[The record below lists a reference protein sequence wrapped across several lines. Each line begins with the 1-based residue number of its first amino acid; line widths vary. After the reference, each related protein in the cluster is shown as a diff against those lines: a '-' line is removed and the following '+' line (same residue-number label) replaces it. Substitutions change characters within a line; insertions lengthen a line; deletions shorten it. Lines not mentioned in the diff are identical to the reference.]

1 MLPQLTQE
9 TLNEYAH
16 DAQTTQQPY
25 GADYTQG
32 VRVGKTIP
40 AKWWNW
46 LFNAATKRIFQ
57 SKNDAQDM
65 LTEMKNVVTDAGLTP
80 DASDN
85 TQLNQAIEE
94 KADIQIGKYIEKE
107 KRRLGTLFTSTKPI
121 YLDDEEYTEISNP
134 TLYRTQ
140 DLSVGTDVLLFAHVY
155 AGRTVLSCDGVH
167 WYTFQYLLKLAGLLG
182 SNTVIGFATA
192 YGYRHIVRTDGY
204 YYAVVR
210 KTVGSGNPEV
220 KLARFSI
227 SNCRI
232 TSYTEISAPATSESQ
247 EYRGFIVAVRDK
259 LYWYTR
265 KGQLLKIVDGST
277 SVTQLTAAWTSYYP
291 SNHTTSDGT
300 ALTPVFTRG
309 KYYAGNLSIDYDTDT
324 ISELY
329 HADSISYTAANLATR
344 LLPNGVVAIIQT
356 VDISNEPISGFR
368 YLKTDDTIGYEPFYR
383 AVAFVEGDPIYP
395 SPRSQNAQSQIK
407 DYVLLRSGNA
417 DWSAKYAYYFDG
429 TNFTGLPVN
438 GAGYNTDNDFSL
450 CILQLGNKFYIAG
463 GLQGKIYYI
472 ENALSG
478 TLSDYTEIQVFN
490 AQGSSSDF
498 VDLIYS
504 GINDIIYCRGYAVR
518 GTEVIGSV
526 QLLEGGSLS
535 SLEVP
540 FNACK
545 ELPGRKFIG
554 LYKPVETH
562 SGVNRVDGYTLYLR

>member
-121 YLDDEEYTEISNP
+121 YIDDEEYSEFINT

-140 DLSVGTDVLLFAHVY
+140 DLSVGTDVLLCAHDYYNRV
-155 AGRTVLSCDGVH
+155 VLSCDGVH
-167 WYTFQYLLKLAGLLG
+167 WYTFQYLLRLAGLISSDTYISL
-182 SNTVIGFATA
+182 SNAN
-192 YGYRHIVRTDGY
+192 GYRYIARTNGY
-204 YYAVVR
+204 YYVVVS
-210 KTVGSGNPEV
+210 KTVGYGNTER

-232 TSYTEISAPATSESQ
+232 ISYTEISAPATSESQ
-247 EYRGFIVAVRDK
+247 EYNGFIVAVKDK
-259 LYWYTR
+259 LYWYTY

-277 SVTQLTAAWTSYYP
+277 SVTQLTAQWTSSYP
-291 SNHTTSDGT
+291 SEHSKSLGT
-300 ALTPVFTRG
+300 ALTPVYTRG

-329 HADSISYTAANLATR
+329 HASSVAYTAANLTTR

-356 VDISNEPISGFR
+356 DNSYSDPIDGFR
-368 YLKTDDTIGYEPFYR
+368 YLRTDDVIIYSSSYR
-383 AVAFVEGDPIYP
+383 AVAFSEGSSMY
-395 SPRSQNAQSQIK
+395 SNAQSQIK
-407 DYVLLRSGNA
+407 DYVLLRSINTN
-417 DWSAKYAYYFDG
+417 WSAKYAYYFDG
-429 TNFTGLPVN
+429 AYFTELPVN
-438 GAGYNTDNDFSL
+438 GANYNTDNDFSL
-450 CILQLGNKFYIAG
+450 CVLQLGNNFYIAG

-478 TLSDYTEIQVFN
+478 TLSDYTEIQVLN
-490 AQGSSSDF
+490 TQGSIHDYTN
-498 VDLIYS
+498 LIYS
-504 GINDIIYCRGYAVR
+504 GIDDIVYCRGYAVR

-535 SLEVP
+535 PLEVP

-545 ELPGRKFIG
+545 ELSGRKFIG
-554 LYKPVETH
+554 LYRPVETH

>member
-16 DAQTTQQPY
+16 DAQATQQPY

-80 DASDN
+80 NASDN
-85 TQLNQAIEE
+85 TQLNQAIEA

-107 KRRLGTLFTSTKPI
+107 KRRLGTLFTSTEPI
-121 YLDDEEYTEISNP
+121 YIDDEEYSEFTNP
-134 TLYRTQ
+134 IMYRTQ
-140 DLSVGTDVLLFAHVY
+140 DLSAGTDILLLAHNY
-155 AGRTVLSCDGVH
+155 YNTDVLSCDGVH
-167 WYTFQYLLKLAGLLG
+167 WYTFHYLLRLAGLISSDTAISL
-182 SNTVIGFATA
+182 SNANGHRYIA
-192 YGYRHIVRTDGY
+192 RTNGY
-204 YYAVVR
+204 YYVVVR
-210 KTVGSGNPEV
+210 KTVGLGNTET

-232 TSYTEISAPATSESQ
+232 TSYTEISAPATSESHA
-247 EYRGFIVAVRDK
+247 YNGFIVAIKDK
-259 LYWYTR
+259 LYWYTH

-277 SVTQLTAAWTSYYP
+277 SVTQLTAQWTSSYP
-291 SNHTTSDGT
+291 LEYSKSLGT
-300 ALTPVFTRG
+300 VLTPVFTRG

-329 HADSISYTAANLATR
+329 HASSAAYTAANLTTR

-356 VDISNEPISGFR
+356 DNITNDPIDGFR
-368 YLKTDDTIGYEPFYR
+368 YLRTDDVIVYLSSYR
-383 AVAFVEGDPIYP
+383 AIAFSEGDSRYP
-395 SPRSQNAQSQIK
+395 NAQSQIK
-407 DYVLLRSGNA
+407 DYVLLRSMNTN
-417 DWSAKYAYYFDG
+417 WSAKYAYYFDG
-429 TNFTGLPVN
+429 ANFTELPVN
-438 GAGYNTDNDFSL
+438 GANYNTDNDFSL
-450 CILQLGNKFYIAG
+450 CALQLGNKFYIAG

-478 TLSDYTEIQVFN
+478 ILSDYTEIQVLST
-490 AQGSSSDF
+490 QGSLYDYTN
-498 VDLIYS
+498 LTYS
-504 GINDIIYCRGYAVR
+504 GIDDIIYCRGYAVR

-526 QLLEGGSLS
+526 QLLKGGSLS
-535 SLEVP
+535 PLEAP
-540 FNACK
+540 FGACK
-545 ELPGRKFIG
+545 ELPGRRFIG

>member
-85 TQLNQAIEE
+85 TQLNQAIEA

-121 YLDDEEYTEISNP
+121 YLNDEEYAYSASSFMP
-134 TLYRTQ
+134 RTQ
-140 DLSVGTDVLLFAHVY
+140 DLSVGTEVLLFTRLI
-155 AGRTVLSCDGVH
+155 GNTEEMLSCDGVH
-167 WYTFQYLLKLAGLLG
+167 WYTFQYLLSLAGQIG
-182 SNTVIGFATA
+182 SDTTIRFGAA
-192 YGYRHIVRTDGY
+192 YGYRHIARTNGY
-204 YYAVVR
+204 YYAVIR
-210 KTVGSGNPEV
+210 KIVDSGPVEI

-232 TSYTEISAPATSESQ
+232 ISYAEISAPATSESQ
-247 EYRGFIVAVRDK
+247 QYRGFIVGVKDK
-259 LYWYTR
+259 LYWYTH

-277 SVTQLTAAWTSYYP
+277 SVTQLTAAWTSRYP
-291 SNHTTSDGT
+291 STYTPSEGT

-329 HADSISYTAANLATR
+329 YTGTLSYTAANLTTR
-344 LLPNGVVAIIQT
+344 LLPNGVVAMIQT
-356 VDISNEPISGFR
+356 ENNYNDPIGGFR
-368 YLKTDDTIGYEPFYR
+368 YLRTDDAVVYSSSYR
-383 AVAFVEGDPIYP
+383 AIALTEGDANWP
-395 SPRSQNAQSQIK
+395 NAQQQVK
-407 DYVLLRSGNA
+407 DYVLLRSN
-417 DWSAKYAYYFDG
+417 SFNFSPKHVSYFDG
-429 TNFTGLPVN
+429 AYFTDLPVN
-438 GAGYNTDNDFSL
+438 GANYNTDRDFSL
-450 CILQLGNKFYIAG
+450 CVLQLGNKFYIAG

-478 TLSDYTEIQVFN
+478 ILSDYTEIQVLST
-490 AQGSSSDF
+490 QGSIYDF
-498 VDLIYS
+498 TDLIYS
-504 GINDIIYCRGYAVR
+504 GIDDIIYCRGYAVR

-526 QLLEGGSLS
+526 QKLEGGSLS

-545 ELPGRKFIG
+545 ELPGRRFIG
-554 LYKPVETH
+554 LYSPVETH